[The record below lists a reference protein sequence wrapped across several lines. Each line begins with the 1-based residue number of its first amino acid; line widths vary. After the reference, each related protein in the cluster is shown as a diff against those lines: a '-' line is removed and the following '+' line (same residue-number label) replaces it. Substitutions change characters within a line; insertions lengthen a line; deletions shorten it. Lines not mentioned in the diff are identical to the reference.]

1 MKIQFVLR
9 SASLSIMFATIA
21 ACSQP
26 DASSS
31 SGSGAGSTATT
42 STIETCSSCGVV
54 RSITP
59 VTQDGRSSGAGAA
72 IGAVVGGVAG
82 NQVGGG
88 SGQRVATVAGVVG
101 GALLGN
107 TIEQNRNA
115 TTVYTIVVDMEDGG
129 QQSVTVP
136 DPLNI
141 TPGAAVNV
149 HGDNIS
155 LR

>member
-1 MKIQFVLR
+1 ML
-9 SASLSIMFATIA
+9 ATIA

-26 DASSS
+26 EASSS
-31 SGSGAGSTATT
+31 PNSGMVSTTT
-42 STIETCSSCGVV
+42 TTIESCSSCGVV
-54 RSITP
+54 RSISP
-59 VTQDGRSSGAGAA
+59 VTQDGSSNGTGAV

-88 SGQRVATVAGVVG
+88 SGQQIATVAGAIG

-107 TIEQNRNA
+107 NIEQNRNA
-115 TTVYTIVVDMEDGG
+115 TTLYHIVVDMEEGG
-129 QQSVTVP
+129 QQSVTVA

-141 TPGAAVNV
+141 SPGSSVNV
-149 HGDNIS
+149 YGDNIT